1 MFIETLN
8 NGIKVIGEQ
17 IDYVSSATIGCWV
30 KSGSIYERENESGI
44 SHFIEHMMFKG
55 TKKRTATDIAYEMD
69 AIGGQINAFTA
80 KECTCYYVKT
90 INDYID
96 EATDILCDIVC
107 NSVFD
112 TSEMEKEKGV
122 VIEEIGMVEDTPEDL
137 VHDLLAQSFYKDYPL
152 ARPILGTKESVT
164 AISRD
169 MIQDYLSRHYVSEG
183 IVVSI
188 VGKFDKDHVLELLNK
203 SLSCIEGKK
212 AESLKTEFEPQ
223 KNNIFRKKDTEQTHI
238 CLALPGFRMED
249 DKTYPLI
256 ALSNLFGGGMS
267 SRLFQNI
274 REKKGLVYS
283 VYSYA
288 SSYSHVGMFGIYA
301 GTNDAQ
307 AKQVI
312 ELIFKEIEDIKKN
325 SIKEDEFAR
334 AKQQMKASYIMGL
347 ESTSNRMTALGK
359 ALLLQEKIRSIDET
373 IAKIDAVSM
382 QNIIDILPE
391 VFVTDKMCSAGIG
404 KTEFNI

>member
-30 KSGSIYERENESGI
+30 KSGSIYERENEGGI

-122 VIEEIGMVEDTPEDL
+122 VIEEIGMVEDAPEDL
-137 VHDLLAQSFYKDYPL
+137 VHDLLAQSYYKDYPL
-152 ARPILGTKESVT
+152 AKPILGTKESVT

-169 MIQDYLSRHYVSEG
+169 MIQDYLNRHYVSEG

-212 AESLKTEFEPQ
+212 AESLKTAFEPQ
-223 KNNIFRKKDTEQTHI
+223 KNSIFRKKDTEQTHI

-283 VYSYA
+283 VYSYV

-301 GTNDAQ
+301 GTNDTQ

-312 ELIFKEIEDIKKN
+312 ELIFKEIDDIKKN

-373 IAKIDAVSM
+373 IAKIDAVSI
-382 QNIIDILPE
+382 QNIVDILPE
-391 VFVTDKMCSAGIG
+391 IFITDKMCSAGIG

>member
-1 MFIETLN
+1 MFIETLS

-17 IDYVSSATIGCWV
+17 MEHVSSATIGCWV
-30 KSGSIYERENESGI
+30 KSGSLYERENEGGI

-55 TKKRTATDIAYEMD
+55 TKKRDATAIAYEMD

-90 INDYID
+90 ISDYVD
-96 EATDILCDIVC
+96 AATDILCDIVC
-107 NSVFD
+107 NSMFD
-112 TSEMEKEKGV
+112 KAEMEKEKGV

-137 VHDLLAQSFYKDYPL
+137 VHDMLAASYYRDYPL
-152 ARPILGTKESVT
+152 ARPILGTRESVT
-164 AISRD
+164 SLSRD
-169 MIQDYLSRHYVSEG
+169 MIMDYLNRHYVAESM
-183 IVVSI
+183 VVSI
-188 VGKFDKDHVLELLNK
+188 VGKYDKDHMLELLEK

-212 AESLKTEFEPQ
+212 AESLPLAFAPQ
-223 KNNIFRKKDTEQTHI
+223 KNNIFKQKDTEQTHI
-238 CLALPGFRMED
+238 CLALPGYRMED

-288 SSYSHVGMFGIYA
+288 SAYSHVGLFGIYA
-301 GTNDAQ
+301 GTGDRQAQ
-307 AKQVI
+307 QVI
-312 ELIFKEIEDIKKN
+312 ELIYKEFADIKNK
-325 SIKEDEFAR
+325 SIDKDEFLR

-347 ESTSNRMTALGK
+347 ESTSNRMNALGK
-359 ALLLQEKIRSIDET
+359 SLLLQEKIRSIDET
-373 IAKIDAVSM
+373 IAKIDAV
-382 QNIIDILPE
+382 NIDSVISILPE
-391 VFVTDKMCSAGIG
+391 VFNVDILCSAVIG
-404 KTEFNI
+404 KTELKI